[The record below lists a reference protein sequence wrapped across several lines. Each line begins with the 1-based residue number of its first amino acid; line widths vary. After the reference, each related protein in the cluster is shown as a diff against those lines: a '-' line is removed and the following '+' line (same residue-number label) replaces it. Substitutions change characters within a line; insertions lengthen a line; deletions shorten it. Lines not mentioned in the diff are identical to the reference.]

1 MKLNSLINRIKDET
15 VKRSPEIL
23 VAAGI
28 ASMISATVFAIQDTP
43 KVTKLLKDK
52 EETKKAPL
60 ETEEKVKIIVPGYL
74 RTIVASGIGVAC
86 IVGASSIRLHRNAVL
101 TAAYTMSETALKNY
115 TKKAEE
121 IVGKEK
127 ADEIRE
133 KAQADAQLAVP
144 QPVKAKSND
153 VIIIDDDCIK
163 CYDSLTGRYFPSNK
177 NLIEKAVNEM
187 NRLMR
192 DECFMS
198 ENDWFNMIGLDSV
211 LLGDDLG
218 WSIDTGYLDISYSS
232 RLDEKGNPAL
242 VIGYV
247 QLPRPLH
254 SY

>member
-1 MKLNSLINRIKDET
+1 MKFAKLINTFKDAT
-15 VKRSPEIL
+15 VKHSPEIL
-23 VAAGI
+23 VAVGI
-28 ASMISATVFAIQDTP
+28 ASMVSATVFAIQDTP
-43 KVTKLLKDK
+43 KVMKLIAEK
-52 EETKKAPL
+52 EETQTEPL
-60 ETEEKVKIIVPGYL
+60 EIEDKVKIMVPGYI
-74 RTIVASGIGVAC
+74 RTIVASGVGVAC
-86 IVGASSIRLHRNAVL
+86 IIGASSIRLHRNAVL

-153 VIIIDDDCIK
+153 IVIIDDDWIK

-177 NLIEKAVNEM
+177 NRLEKAVNEM

-242 VIGYV
+242 VVGYV

>member
-1 MKLNSLINRIKDET
+1 MKFVKLINAFKDAT
-15 VKRSPEIL
+15 VKHSPEIL
-23 VAAGI
+23 VAVGI
-28 ASMISATVFAIQDTP
+28 ASMVSATVFAIQDTP
-43 KVTKLLKDK
+43 KVMKLIAEK
-52 EETKKAPL
+52 EETQTEPL
-60 ETEEKVKIIVPGYL
+60 EIEDKIKIVVPGYL
-74 RTIVASGIGVAC
+74 RTIVASGVGVAC
-86 IVGASSIRLHRNAVL
+86 IIGASSIRLHRNAVL

-153 VIIIDDDCIK
+153 IVIIDDDCIK

-242 VIGYV
+242 VVGYV

>member
-1 MKLNSLINRIKDET
+1 IASRCYALLCILLFFSINATPTTEIYTLSLHDALPIWKHRLSALYFERRTKMKLNSLVNRIKDET
-15 VKRSPEIL
+15 IKRSPEIL

-28 ASMISATVFAIQDTP
+28 ASMISATVFAIQDAP

-86 IVGASSIRLHRNAVL
+86 IVGASSIHLHRNAVL

-153 VIIIDDDCIK
+153 IVIIDEDCIK

-177 NLIEKAVNEM
+177 N
-187 NRLMR
+187 
-192 DECFMS
+192 
-198 ENDWFNMIGLDSV
+198 
-211 LLGDDLG
+211 
-218 WSIDTGYLDISYSS
+218 
-232 RLDEKGNPAL
+232 
-242 VIGYV
+242 
-247 QLPRPLH
+247 
-254 SY
+254 

>member
-1 MKLNSLINRIKDET
+1 MKFAKLINTFKDAT
-15 VKRSPEIL
+15 VKHSPEIL
-23 VAAGI
+23 VAVGI
-28 ASMISATVFAIQDTP
+28 ASMVSATVFAIQDTP
-43 KVTKLLKDK
+43 KVMKLIAEK
-52 EETKKAPL
+52 EETQTEPL
-60 ETEEKVKIIVPGYL
+60 EIEDKVKIIVPGYI
-74 RTIVASGIGVAC
+74 RTIVASGVGVAC

-127 ADEIRE
+127 ADEILE

-153 VIIIDDDCIK
+153 IVIIDDDCIK

-177 NLIEKAVNEM
+177 NRLEKAVNEM

-198 ENDWFNMIGLDSV
+198 ENDWFSMIGLDSV

-242 VIGYV
+242 VVGYV

>member
-1 MKLNSLINRIKDET
+1 CALPI
-15 VKRSPEIL
+15 
-23 VAAGI
+23 
-28 ASMISATVFAIQDTP
+28 FH
-43 KVTKLLKDK
+43 
-52 EETKKAPL
+52 
-60 ETEEKVKIIVPGYL
+60 
-74 RTIVASGIGVAC
+74 
-86 IVGASSIRLHRNAVL
+86 LHRNAVL

-163 CYDSLTGRYFPSNK
+163 CYDSLTGRYFSSNM
-177 NLIEKAVNEM
+177 NLIDKAVNEM

-254 SY
+254 SYYGFAKFSSSIMGGRSSH

>member
-1 MKLNSLINRIKDET
+1 MKFAKLINTFKDAT
-15 VKRSPEIL
+15 VKHSPEIL
-23 VAAGI
+23 VAVGI
-28 ASMISATVFAIQDTP
+28 ASMVSATVFAIQDTP
-43 KVTKLLKDK
+43 KVMKLIAEK
-52 EETKKAPL
+52 EETQTEPL
-60 ETEEKVKIIVPGYL
+60 EIEDKVKIMVPGYI
-74 RTIVASGIGVAC
+74 RTIVASGVGVAC

-101 TAAYTMSETALKNY
+101 TAAYTMSETALNNY

-153 VIIIDDDCIK
+153 IVIIDDDCIK

-177 NLIEKAVNEM
+177 NRLEKAVNEM

-242 VIGYV
+242 VVGYV